1 MIDADLFTD
10 PACPW
15 AWSAEPQRWRLRWLY
30 GDALR
35 VTPRMVVLAERD
47 GEYEERGFTT
57 EALTASLATI
67 QRRFGMPIELAE
79 RPRMA
84 ATAPACRAVVAT
96 RLHAPERADAL
107 LRRLRVRAMAGELL
121 DERPTVTGAAREAGV
136 YPQAL
141 ERWERAPETE
151 AALREDMHAA
161 RHPSPAALALDHK
174 LAGWEGGRR
183 YTCPTWVMTSD
194 GTSEVA
200 PGFQPLES
208 YEVLVANLA
217 PELERRAD
225 PGSVEEALAWAG
237 EPLATAEV
245 ALLCGLGHDE
255 AREQLAGVADEQR
268 VGPEGLWALRGA
280 SAPGA

>member
-1 MIDADLFTD
+1 MIDVDLFTD
-10 PACPW
+10 PGCPW
-15 AWSAEPQRWRLRWLY
+15 AYSAEPQRLRLRWLY
-30 GDALR
+30 GDAMR
-35 VTPRMVVLAERD
+35 VTPRMVVLAERPE
-47 GEYEERGFTT
+47 EYEERGFTT
-57 EALTASLATI
+57 EVQAGALATI
-67 QRRFGMPIELAE
+67 QERFGMPIDLGV

-107 LRRLRVRAMAGELL
+107 LRRLRVRAMAGDLL
-121 DERPTVTGAAREAGV
+121 DERATIAGAAREAGV
-136 YPQAL
+136 DPDLL
-141 ERWERAPETE
+141 ERWEGAPETE

-161 RHPSPAALALDHK
+161 RHPVPAALALDHK

-183 YTCPTWVMTSD
+183 YTCPSWVMTSD

-225 PGSVEEALAWAG
+225 PESVEEVLAWAG

-245 ALLCGLGHDE
+245 ALLCGLGPE
-255 AREQLAGVADEQR
+255 KARERLAAVADERR
-268 VGPEGLWALRGA
+268 VGPEGFWTLPARPGQGA
-280 SAPGA
+280 